1 MAAGS
6 YFLLRRKQMNWAGKL
21 YFGSWFS
28 YPLLLAG
35 AFLLDR
41 IFFFVVSAPVFA
53 LLPQT
58 DMYQHGDYTLRS
70 ANTPL
75 GPPRVA
81 LVTTFAGVLER
92 HNGTSV
98 DLEAA
103 EFTALDSAVTMHI
116 LPSPH
121 PDTTT
126 VLILTQSRQFEAR
139 FVQ

>member
-1 MAAGS
+1 M
-6 YFLLRRKQMNWAGKL
+6 
-21 YFGSWFS
+21 
-28 YPLLLAG
+28 AG

-41 IFFFVVSAPVFA
+41 IFFLVISAPVFA

-58 DMYQHGDYTLRS
+58 DMYRQGEYTFRS

-81 LVTTFAGVLER
+81 LVTTCAGIFER

-103 EFTALDSAVTMHI
+103 QFTALDSAVTLHI
-116 LPSPH
+116 LLSPH

-126 VLILTQSRQFEAR
+126 VLISTQSRQFKAQ
-139 FVQ
+139 FAQ

>member
-1 MAAGS
+1 M
-6 YFLLRRKQMNWAGKL
+6 
-21 YFGSWFS
+21 
-28 YPLLLAG
+28 AG

-41 IFFFVVSAPVFA
+41 IFFFVVSVPVFA

-58 DMYQHGDYTLRS
+58 DMYRQGEYTFRS
-70 ANTPL
+70 ASTPL

-81 LVTTFAGVLER
+81 LVTTYAGIFER
-92 HNGTSV
+92 HNGTSI

-103 EFTALDSAVTMHI
+103 QFTALDSAVTLQI

-126 VLILTQSRQFEAR
+126 VLVPTQSRQFEAR
-139 FVQ
+139 FTQ